1 MADTAKRTK
10 PLSAKALARLKP
22 GEIKPNK
29 KKQYGHPRN
38 YDLGTGVYRFSRSR
52 MYHKKALWKF
62 VGKKNPKKEKPKKK
76 RFIVKQIGG
85 EKNGG
90 TRKVILTRKTASYP
104 TCDRIRRHPA
114 KKCFKDHKR
123 RLRPAL
129 TEGTVCIVLAG
140 VHKGKRVVFLKQ
152 LGSGLLLVTGPY
164 KLNGCPLRRINKN
177 YVIATSTK
185 IDVSPIQIPADINDD
200 YFKRIK
206 NKKPKKEE
214 GDIFVAKKEKYKA
227 SEKRK
232 EDQKKVDAQVL
243 TQIKKA
249 QHSGMI
255 RKYLGSMFALHSSQ
269 YPHRMKF

>member
-1 MADTAKRTK
+1 MADTKAKPTAGK
-10 PLSAKALARLKP
+10 KDQIKP
-22 GEIKPNK
+22 GQIKPNG
-29 KKQYGHPRN
+29 KKQYGKPRN
-38 YDLGTGVYRFSRSR
+38 YDLGNGVYRFSRAK
-52 MYHKKALWKF
+52 MYHKKAMWKF
-62 VGKKNPKKEKPKKK
+62 VSKKNPKKEQPKKK
-76 RFIVKQIGG
+76 QFIVKPIGG

-104 TCDRIRRHPA
+104 TSDRIRRHTA

-164 KLNGCPLRRINKN
+164 KLNGCPLRRINKI

-185 IDVSPIQIPADINDD
+185 IDVSKVKIPSEINDD

-227 SEKRK
+227 SDKRK
-232 EDQKKVDAQVL
+232 ADQKEVDKQVL
-243 TQIKKA
+243 EAIKKTKD
-249 QHSGMI
+249 SRMI

>member
-1 MADTAKRTK
+1 MPETK
-10 PLSAKALARLKP
+10 VKPKDGKVVRPKP
-22 GEIKPNK
+22 GTIKANGK
-29 KKQYGHPRN
+29 KSYGNPRN
-38 YDLGTGVYRFSRSR
+38 YDLGTGVYRFSRSK

-62 VGKKNPKKEKPKKK
+62 MGKKNPKKEKPKKK
-76 RFIVKQIGG
+76 NFIEKPIGG

-164 KLNGCPLRRINKN
+164 KLNGCPLRRINKI

-185 IDVSPIQIPADINDD
+185 VDVSNLKIPDDINDD

-232 EDQKKVDAQVL
+232 TDQKEVDKQVL
-243 TQIKKA
+243 GAIKKMKDA
-249 QHSGMI
+249 KLV
-255 RKYLGSMFALHSSQ
+255 RRYLGSMFALHSSQ